1 MSSTDVA
8 ILGGGMAGFGAA
20 HALHERG
27 IRPRLYEQRARPGGL
42 TSSFVERGF
51 VFDEGVHISFP
62 KNERIKQLFATSA
75 GRYESGNVYC
85 NNYWRGHWIK
95 HPAQVNLHGLP
106 APLVVDCIR
115 DFVAASQQ
123 PHPPVA
129 HYADWLRAAFGETF
143 AREFPM
149 VYTRKYHTTDAAN
162 MSTDWLGPRLYRPS
176 LEEVL
181 RGALEHEPLDVFYVN
196 EFRYPSDGGFE
207 GFIRG
212 FYERADVHCDH
223 RVVGIDMQAR
233 RLRFAHGGHATFA
246 RLISSLPLPEL
257 VPLIDGVP
265 ERIRAAAARLACT
278 QVVVVNLGIGRVLD
292 VKAQWSYFYDEDVP
306 FARIS
311 YRRNLAPAAVPDGCD
326 GIQAEIYFSD
336 KYRPLQGQP
345 DDWIAPTIDSLVRC
359 GVLRGR
365 DDVVHASTLFIPYG
379 NIIFDL
385 ERAEAVRTV
394 HDWLRVQGIQV
405 CGRFGLWGYI
415 WTDQA
420 FLSGEKAAARTLGVV
435 EAEEGVLT

>member
-1 MSSTDVA
+1 MSMDEFV

-20 HALHERG
+20 NTLHDKG
-27 IRPRLYEQRARPGGL
+27 IRARLYEQRSRPGGL
-42 TSSFVERGF
+42 TSSFEESGF

-62 KNERIKQLFATSA
+62 KNERIKQLFADSA
-75 GRYESGNVYC
+75 QRYERGNVYC

-115 DFVAASQQ
+115 DFVTASQVA
-123 PHPPVA
+123 HPPVRN
-129 HYADWLRAAFGETF
+129 YEDWLLASFGETF

-162 MSTDWLGPRLYRPS
+162 MTTDWLGPRLYRPN

-196 EFRYPSDGGFE
+196 EFRYPSEGGFE
-207 GFIRG
+207 SFIRG
-212 FYERADVHCDH
+212 FYPKAEVHCDH
-223 RVVGIDMQAR
+223 RVTSIDLQGR
-233 RLRFAHGGHATFA
+233 RLRFAHGGQATFG

-265 ERIRAAAARLACT
+265 DSVREAAARLACT
-278 QVVVVNLGIGRVLD
+278 QVVVVNLGIGRELQTR
-292 VKAQWSYFYDEDVP
+292 AQWSYFYDEDIP

-311 YRRNLAPAAVPDGCD
+311 YRRNLSPHSVPAGCD

-336 KYRPLQGQP
+336 KYRPLQGRP
-345 DDWIAPTIDSLVRC
+345 EDWIAPAIDSLVRS
-359 GVLRGR
+359 GVLRGH
-365 DDVVHASTLFIPYG
+365 DDVVHASALWIPYG

-385 ERAEAVRTV
+385 DRTEAVRRV
-394 HDWLRVQGIQV
+394 HDWLRAAGIQV

-420 FLSGEKAAARTLGVV
+420 FLSGEKAAERALGLAAPD
-435 EAEEGVLT
+435 EVLVA